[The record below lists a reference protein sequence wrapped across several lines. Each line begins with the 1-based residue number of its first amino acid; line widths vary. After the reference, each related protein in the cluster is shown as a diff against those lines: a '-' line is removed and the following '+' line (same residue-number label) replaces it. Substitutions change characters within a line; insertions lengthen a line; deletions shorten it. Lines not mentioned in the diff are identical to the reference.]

1 MGTHPIFESDFDCLT
16 EKMLR
21 RPILKAARP
30 RIISLT
36 SSRIKRED
44 IRYTRDHYW
53 VAPIKNDEYKVGLS
67 DYAQDN
73 YGDVVHVEIAKLD
86 EHVEK
91 DSEIGTA
98 ESVKSDATIYAP
110 ISGKVLEMN
119 SAIDADKGR
128 PQLINR
134 DPLGK
139 GWILKMKAT
148 DPDELSHLLTEE
160 QYDAYLIEEGMTD
173 EDGNPIKD
181 EAN

>member
-36 SSRIKRED
+36 SSRIKKDD
-44 IRYTRDHYW
+44 IRYTKDHYW
-53 VAPIKNDEYKVGLS
+53 VAPLKNDEYKVGLS

-98 ESVKSDATIYAP
+98 ESVKSVATIYAP
-110 ISGKVLEMN
+110 ISGTVLEMN

-148 DPDELSHLLTEE
+148 VPEELDDLFTEE
-160 QYDAYLIEEGMTD
+160 EYNNYLIESELVNDKGD
-173 EDGNPIKD
+173 PIKG
-181 EAN
+181 